1 MSRGQA
7 LSLIQLFKEDLPK
20 YHFILID
27 KYLLSKAEELL
38 LLYGENGLRT
48 LDVIQLATVVLKKAD
63 LNIAKT
69 SDVLLQKLLTDEVI
83 PV

>member
-1 MSRGQA
+1 
-7 LSLIQLFKEDLPK
+7 
-20 YHFILID
+20 
-27 KYLLSKAEELL
+27 
-38 LLYGENGLRT
+38 LYGENGLRT
-48 LDVIQLATVVLKKAD
+48 LDAIQLATVVLKKAD